1 MITIEHPDNENY
13 IHHRMMEEERIQHSV
28 DTEGNR
34 WTKAYFGGGAHFRN
48 WLSQIVEIKGERNV
62 KVEEVDSS
70 GFQCYEQGGEKLY
83 RVWVREKVESGG
95 ETG

>member
-1 MITIEHPDNENY
+1 MTMESRDGETPVHQ
-13 IHHRMMEEERIQHSV
+13 RMEEEERIQHSE

-62 KVEEVDSS
+62 RVEEVDSS

-83 RVWVREKVESGG
+83 RVWVREKVESGDEAG
-95 ETG
+95 